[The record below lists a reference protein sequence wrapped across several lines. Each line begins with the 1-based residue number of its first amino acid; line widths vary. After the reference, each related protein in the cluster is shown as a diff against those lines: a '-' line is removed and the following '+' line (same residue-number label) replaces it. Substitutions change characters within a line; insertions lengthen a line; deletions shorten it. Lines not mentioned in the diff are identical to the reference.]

1 MVCGGTTLMKS
12 LDSVLCTNSALR
24 IQVLENTEVLLR
36 NGLGECITPHS
47 IQQRQDIMT
56 LTQDILNHVDKGPE
70 GLEESE
76 RLALVQAAEKL
87 TVALENPFVKSLR
100 LFTVCCPPLSCS
112 LIS

>member
-47 IQQRQDIMT
+47 IQQRQDIMA
-56 LTQDILNHVDKGPE
+56 LTHDILDIVNKGPE
-70 GLEESE
+70 GLDEPE
-76 RLALVQAAEKL
+76 RLALVRAAEK
-87 TVALENPFVKSLR
+87 N
-100 LFTVCCPPLSCS
+100 CCPGEPV
-112 LIS
+112 

>member
-1 MVCGGTTLMKS
+1 
-12 LDSVLCTNSALR
+12 
-24 IQVLENTEVLLR
+24 
-36 NGLGECITPHS
+36 
-47 IQQRQDIMT
+47 MT

-87 TVALENPFVKSLR
+87 TVALENPFEKSLR
-100 LFTVCCPPLSCS
+100 LFTVCCPPFSCS